1 MNPKATPKY
10 SAFASSLTPDQRS
23 YIQSY
28 TLSAIN
34 ELVAPLITESMRL
47 TQQYKMLIDQ
57 IATLQ
62 VRVDSYE
69 SKFRDDSKYIL
80 TRAKIVALMKE
91 QGIK

>member
-1 MNPKATPKY
+1 MNPKATPDY

-34 ELVAPLITESMRL
+34 ELVTPLITESMRL
-47 TQQYKMLIDQ
+47 TRQHKALLDQ

-69 SKFRDDSKYIL
+69 SKFRDDTKYTL
-80 TRAKIVALMKE
+80 NRAKIVALMKE
-91 QGIK
+91 LGIK